1 MRTTGLPEPMVSA
14 YILDDEGRL
23 LLAKPLK
30 GSPHRLSVPS
40 GHVELGESAI
50 EALKRTVYESTG
62 MRIKATRLLA
72 VHEDIFPEGYRGK
85 RHFILLEFLCR
96 PSGGHMRLSGKA
108 AWVKP
113 GDALKQKGIGATKQT
128 LKLLSM
134 KGYEPLIPSELERR
148 LLKR

>member
-1 MRTTGLPEPMVSA
+1 MRKTGFPEPMVSA

-40 GHVELGESAI
+40 AHVELGESAT

-62 MRIKATRLLA
+62 MRVRATRLLA

-96 PSGGHMRLSGKA
+96 PSGGSPRNPGKSV
-108 AWVKP
+108 WIKP
-113 GDALKQKGIGATKQT
+113 AEALRQKGIGATKQT

-134 KGYEPLIPSELERR
+134 DGYEPRIPLELERR
-148 LLKR
+148 ILKR